1 MAVAMGMG
9 TLWNGA
15 LALTEHAEAIVE
27 HSGGSIEFRS
37 LLTIRPNPSRW
48 WYLPFALASG
58 VVGFLA
64 LGEGLNDALPYAVLL
79 LIFMAQ
85 ILRPTFVGWSAAVI
99 TWALLCFVWPL
110 YSRLVDHLSN
120 FNAIF
125 LICWG
130 FLPLVALWLL
140 RPRKA
145 GQS

>member
-1 MAVAMGMG
+1 VEHTESSAA
-9 TLWNGA
+9 LRYL
-15 LALTEHAEAIVE
+15 LAL
-27 HSGGSIEFRS
+27 
-37 LLTIRPNPSRW
+37 RPNPSRW

-79 LIFMAQ
+79 LILMAQ
-85 ILRPTFVGWSAAVI
+85 ILRPTFAGWSAALI
-99 TWALLCFVWPL
+99 TWAVLCFVWPL

-120 FNAIF
+120 FNVVF

-140 RPRKA
+140 RPRRT
-145 GQS
+145 GLT